1 MLEVSDTSMGQDN
14 TEFLNSFPFN
24 DLSTKVNED
33 NLVALL
39 YTAGNVALKSRSYND
54 ST

>member
-1 MLEVSDTSMGQDN
+1 MGQDN

-24 DLSTKVNED
+24 DLSTKVNEE
-33 NLVALL
+33 NFVALL
-39 YTAGNVALKSRSYND
+39 YTAGYVALKARSCND